1 MIRRPPRST
10 RTDTLFPNT
19 TLFRSQ
25 ERDSDIRDHRVGGV
39 AAGETPRVDRL
50 QMLVDAGTVSC
61 DNDLHQLDQQT
72 AAENGEQEE
81 RGPDAAGEGEIDGGD
96 NRDRNEDAPAAE
108 IGEQIRVAGEDAIV
122 ARIENEPE
130 RLVLIPA
137 EPTEQKRYEEHTY

>member
-39 AAGETPRVDRL
+39 AAGEAHRVDRL
-50 QMLVDAGTVSC
+50 QMLVDAGTVAV

-81 RGPDAAGEGEIDGGD
+81 RGPDAAGEGELDGGD
-96 NRDRNEDAPAAE
+96 NRDRNEEAAAAE
-108 IGEQIRVAGEDAIV
+108 TGEKIEVAGEDEIV
-122 ARIENEPE
+122 ARSENEPE
-130 RLVLIPA
+130 RLGLTTA
-137 EPTEQKRYEEHTY
+137 AHTTRSER